1 MLLYDVLSQQGGT
14 LSLNEGLFL
23 PKRKTKR
30 EIAIPVSLKLLLMK
44 KTFKK
49 RHEEQSNWWKHI
61 GSFVKLFVFL
71 FLFLAILGIITMFS
85 YFSWYIELYWM
96 KSWWNPQRSPPFFLP
111 QLFDTRSRYGVT
123 LTLAGV
129 FIFVLSSRTSTSNL
143 LASPCSDRSNLSAW
157 SGIVEDSKT
166 EHRERSNAVKVE
178 ISNIPAELAR
188 FEHISIWSKSI
199 MSKSKLIVSV
209 FCISFFWT
217 RVYLVPGPSPSQ

>member
-96 KSWWNPQRSPPFFLP
+96 KSWWNPQRSPPFF
-111 QLFDTRSRYGVT
+111 FTTTVWHTVT
-123 LTLAGV
+123 LRSHVDPCRCLHLRPVLADLDLKSLG
-129 FIFVLSSRTSTSNL
+129 FAVLRPL
-143 LASPCSDRSNLSAW
+143 KPLGL
-157 SGIVEDSKT
+157 
-166 EHRERSNAVKVE
+166 ERNRR
-178 ISNIPAELAR
+178 R
-188 FEHISIWSKSI
+188 FENGTS
-199 MSKSKLIVSV
+199 
-209 FCISFFWT
+209 WT
-217 RVYLVPGPSPSQ
+217 Q